1 MRRRTKIICTIGP
14 ASNDWET
21 LRAMQAAG
29 MDVVRINMSHAT
41 HEDAAKTVAWVRT
54 LNRRIRHT
62 IPIMLDTSG
71 PEIRT
76 GVRAEPLELVQD
88 AQVIVNTKP
97 TADGCEG
104 RDHLQVEYDS
114 FEDTVKVGDTI
125 RIDNGLI
132 NVEVVQRLP
141 NGLLCRVE
149 DGGELGSRR
158 HVNLPGVHLDLP
170 SVSTRD
176 KEDVA
181 FAKEYDLDFV
191 AQSFVRTADD
201 IQVMRNL
208 LGRSHQWVQI
218 IAKIENQEGVVNAD
232 SIAQESFGIMVARG
246 DLGIETDIARLPGLQ
261 RQLVQRTLQAG
272 RRCIVATHLLE
283 SMVENPIPTRA
294 EVVDVANAIYEGA
307 DAVLLSSETSI
318 GQRPTVVVEQMRRIC
333 EESERVPSLN
343 FTRDLKHQSVKQD
356 IARSAGELAERVGAM
371 GLVVI
376 TRSGLMADLV
386 TNCAPL
392 QVPIFAFTNLSHTR
406 RRLALN
412 RGVFAY
418 RVSFNNNPEKTI
430 KTILSALRVREGLS
444 SDSRVVVISDVL
456 SSGGVD
462 SIQVRT
468 VGEEAAT
475 S

>member
-76 GVRAEPLELVQD
+76 GMRAQPLELVKN
-88 AQVIVNTKP
+88 AEVIVNTNP
-97 TADGCEG
+97 NSDGCDG
-104 RDHLQVEYDS
+104 RDHLQVEYVS
-114 FEDTVKVGDTI
+114 FEDTVDLGDTI

-132 NVEVVQRLP
+132 NIEVVERLP
-141 NGLLCRVE
+141 IGLLCRVK

-158 HVNLPGVHLDLP
+158 HVNLPGVHVDLP
-170 SVSTRD
+170 SISARD
-176 KEDVA
+176 KEDIA
-181 FAKEYDLDFV
+181 FAKEYDLDFI

-201 IQVMRNL
+201 IQVMRDL
-208 LGRSHQWVQI
+208 LGSSHQWVQI
-218 IAKIENQEGVVNAD
+218 IAKIENQEGVANAD
-232 SIAQESFGIMVARG
+232 SIAEKAFGIMVARG
-246 DLGIETDIARLPGLQ
+246 DLGIETDIARLPTLQ

-318 GQRPTVVVEQMRRIC
+318 GERPVVVVEQMRRIC
-333 EESERVPSLN
+333 EESEQVPSLN
-343 FTRDLKHQSVKQD
+343 FMRDLKHKSIKQD
-356 IARSAGELAERVGAM
+356 ISRSAGELAERVGAM

-430 KTILSALRVREGLS
+430 QTALSVLQSREGLAAE
-444 SDSRVVVISDVL
+444 SRVVVISDVL
-456 SSGGVD
+456 SAGSVD

-468 VGEEAAT
+468 VGQNGARQ
-475 S
+475 